1 MSAQQIGSVFELQ
14 SAVEPLIE
22 ESNFPALAKV
32 VEAASPEQVAS
43 LLGRLPTK
51 EQAIVYRLLQKDQ
64 AIQVFE
70 LISPAMQGDLI
81 HGLQDAH
88 VAQIF
93 ADLDPDDRVWLL
105 DELPAGLAP
114 RLLHGLTPKERQLTA
129 EVLGYPKGSVGRRMT
144 PEYVTAKVGATV
156 QKTLKRV
163 RERLDEA
170 ETIYTLPVVD
180 SARYVVGVVSLRDL
194 LRAEPDD
201 AISDIMQ
208 EPEVATAYQDA
219 DVAARKCVNLGYIA
233 LPIVDR
239 ESRLV
244 GVLTLDDAAKIL
256 EHEETEQSAHQGG
269 VAPLRRPYLATP
281 IKSLVTSRIVW
292 LLVLAVGATLTVQV
306 LSVFET
312 TLEQVT
318 VLALFVP
325 LLIGTGGN
333 TGNQAA
339 TTVTRAIA
347 LGDVR
352 PHDVGKVLTR
362 EMATGL
368 SLGLLLG
375 ALGGGIT
382 ALVFEPEV
390 GLVIGLTLVAVCTV
404 AASFGGIMP
413 IVARKLNVDPAVFSN
428 PFISTFVDATGLVI
442 YFLIAR
448 AVLGI

>member
-1 MSAQQIGSVFELQ
+1 MSTQRISIRELQ
-14 SAVEPLIE
+14 EDVESLLEEKDFPRLAETVAPLSA
-22 ESNFPALAKV
+22 
-32 VEAASPEQVAS
+32 EQVSS
-43 LLGRLPTK
+43 LLGRLPAK
-51 EQAIVYRLLQKDQ
+51 EQAIVYRLLHKER
-64 AIQVFE
+64 AIRVFE

-81 HGLQDAH
+81 HGLQDAD
-88 VAQIF
+88 VAAIF

-144 PEYVTAKVGATV
+144 PEYVTAKMDATV
-156 QKTLKRV
+156 EKTFKRV
-163 RERLDEA
+163 RARLDEA
-170 ETIYTLPVVD
+170 ETIYSLPVVD
-180 SARYVVGVVSLRDL
+180 GSRRVVGVVSLRDL
-194 LRAEPDD
+194 LRAEPDEV
-201 AISDIMQ
+201 ISEIMHA
-208 EPEVATAYQDA
+208 PEVTTAYQDA
-219 DVAARKCVNLGYIA
+219 DVAARKCVDLGFLA
-233 LPIVDR
+233 LPIVDK

-352 PHDVGKVLTR
+352 PHDVWKVLAR

-375 ALGGGIT
+375 VLGGGIT
-382 ALVFEPEV
+382 ALAFEPQV

-413 IVARKLNVDPAVFSN
+413 MVARKLNVDPAVFSN
-428 PFISTFVDATGLVI
+428 PFISTFVDATGLII

>member
-1 MSAQQIGSVFELQ
+1 MSAQRINVRDLQ
-14 SAVEPLIE
+14 EDVESLLE
-22 ESNFPALAKV
+22 EKNFPRLAETV
-32 VEAASPEQVAS
+32 APLSAEQVAS

-51 EQAIVYRLLQKDQ
+51 EQAIVYRLLHKER

-81 HGLQDAH
+81 HGLQDAD
-88 VAQIF
+88 VAAIF

-144 PEYVTAKVGATV
+144 PEYVTAKMDATV
-156 QKTLKRV
+156 EKTFKRV
-163 RERLDEA
+163 RARLDEA
-170 ETIYTLPVVD
+170 ETVYSLPVVD
-180 SARYVVGVVSLRDL
+180 GSRRVVGVVSLRDL
-194 LRAEPDD
+194 LRAEPD
-201 AISDIMQ
+201 AIISAIMQ
-208 EPEVATAYQDA
+208 APEVATAYQDA
-219 DVAARKCVNLGYIA
+219 DVAARKCVNLGFLA
-233 LPIVDR
+233 LPIVDK

-352 PHDVGKVLTR
+352 PHDVGKVLAR

-368 SLGLLLG
+368 FLGLLLG
-375 ALGGGIT
+375 VLGGGIT
-382 ALVFEPEV
+382 ALVFEPKV
-390 GLVIGLTLVAVCTV
+390 GLVIGLTLIAVCTV

-413 IVARKLNVDPAVFSN
+413 MVARKLNVDPAVFSN
-428 PFISTFVDATGLVI
+428 PFISTFVDATGLII